1 MSIPVEKYAGS
12 DTTQR
17 DADSKKIYST
27 VLEVV
32 EGKQKHWSA
41 LLGSVKMLSCQQL
54 NWWFDP
60 EKERI
65 F

>member
-1 MSIPVEKYAGS
+1 MSIPVDKHAGS

-17 DADSKKIYST
+17 DADGKKIYST

-41 LLGSVKMLSCQQL
+41 LPV
-54 NWWFDP
+54 W
-60 EKERI
+60 KEVC
-65 F
+65 